1 LKKLRT
7 ALLLLAITIT
17 TGTAGYHIVEK
28 MPFFDAFY
36 MTIITI
42 STVGFEEVKTLSV
55 PGRIITMFVIA
66 TGITIAGYTLGSILK
81 MLVEGDLH
89 KSLGR
94 RKVEKK
100 ISKLSDHY
108 IICGYGSIGKII
120 VDELDARK
128 MKNVILEN
136 NEKTYEDLES
146 AGHLSLPLDATLDN
160 TLIKAGIKKA
170 KAIVITVKS
179 DSDNVFITLT
189 ARELNP
195 HIFILA
201 RASEEKN
208 EIKLKRAGATR
219 VLSPYYIGGK
229 RMAQILIKPTVVDFI
244 DIATLE
250 NNLELQME
258 ESVISSGSSLAGKNI
273 IQSNLRRDYGVI
285 IVLIKK
291 HNGEMIFNPQPTE
304 ILEEYDVLVMMGKKE
319 DMIRVSSHI

>member
-1 LKKLRT
+1 
-7 ALLLLAITIT
+7 
-17 TGTAGYHIVEK
+17 
-28 MPFFDAFY
+28 
-36 MTIITI
+36 
-42 STVGFEEVKTLSV
+42 
-55 PGRIITMFVIA
+55 
-66 TGITIAGYTLGSILK
+66 
-81 MLVEGDLH
+81 
-89 KSLGR
+89 
-94 RKVEKK
+94 
-100 ISKLSDHY
+100 
-108 IICGYGSIGKII
+108 
-120 VDELDARK
+120 

-136 NEKTYEDLES
+136 DDKVYEELEYDKNI
-146 AGHLSLPLDATLDN
+146 SLPLDATLDN
-160 TLIKAGIKKA
+160 SLIRAGIKKA

-195 HIFILA
+195 DIFILA

-219 VLSPYYIGGK
+219 ILSPYLIGGK

-258 ESVISSGSSLAGKNI
+258 ESVVSSGSPLTGKNL

-291 HNGEMIFNPQPTE
+291 HSGEMIFNPLPTE
-304 ILEEYDVLVMMGKKE
+304 ILEERDVLVMMGKKE
-319 DMIRVSSHI
+319 DMLRLQTYI